1 LSGRN
6 KRCSGDFSGPTLG
19 INNRKRSRGIAR
31 PTRIKVKVLVSNSQ
45 TQARHQTTRSKNSR
59 KPEWRPQPI
68 GLTRNELREIV
79 ADMIG

>member
-1 LSGRN
+1 
-6 KRCSGDFSGPTLG
+6 
-19 INNRKRSRGIAR
+19 
-31 PTRIKVKVLVSNSQ
+31 VKILVSKSQ
-45 TQARHQTTRSKNSR
+45 TQTRHQANHSKPSR

>member
-1 LSGRN
+1 
-6 KRCSGDFSGPTLG
+6 
-19 INNRKRSRGIAR
+19 
-31 PTRIKVKVLVSNSQ
+31 VKVLVSNSQ
-45 TQARHQTTRSKNSR
+45 TQARHQTTRSKNFR